1 MDWYTGK
8 EELAEI
14 ELIHKRRFTQSQKG
28 SLKYK
33 PLTKADMLVKWHND
47 EVYVDK
53 VIADCK
59 KRGAY
64 RKDCFLWAAASPSHT
79 LCVRVH
85 CKPRPHSVL

>member
-8 EELAEI
+8 EELAEM

-53 VIADCK
+53 VSADCK
-59 KRGAY
+59 KRSISKGLFFAG
-64 RKDCFLWAAASPSHT
+64 RCFTKPYT
-79 LCVRVH
+79 LCS
-85 CKPRPHSVL
+85 CPL